1 MAARALSYDYLWNEV
16 RVKGGA
22 YGAGFQTAR
31 TGNLRFYSYRDPHLD
46 DTLARFARASEW
58 LAKFDPAAEAM
69 EGYVVSTVA
78 GFDTPLKAR
87 ALVRRQDG
95 DFFGGRTPESRAA
108 TRAQMID
115 ADAAALRAL
124 AGPIA
129 EAVAMDAVCVFG
141 SKDIIEASDAG
152 LAVIDLL
159 NE

>member
-1 MAARALSYDYLWNEV
+1 M
-16 RVKGGA
+16 
-22 YGAGFQTAR
+22 
-31 TGNLRFYSYRDPHLD
+31 
-46 DTLARFARASEW
+46 
-58 LAKFDPAAEAM
+58 
-69 EGYVVSTVA
+69 
-78 GFDTPLKAR
+78 
-87 ALVRRQDG
+87 RRQDG
-95 DFFGGRTPESRAA
+95 DFFGGRTPRSPVPA

>member
-1 MAARALSYDYLWNEV
+1 M
-16 RVKGGA
+16 
-22 YGAGFQTAR
+22 
-31 TGNLRFYSYRDPHLD
+31 
-46 DTLARFARASEW
+46 
-58 LAKFDPAAEAM
+58 AKFDPATEAM

>member
-1 MAARALSYDYLWNEV
+1 MLR
-16 RVKGGA
+16 R
-22 YGAGFQTAR
+22 AR
-31 TGNLRFYSYRDPHLD
+31 TATSSAD
-46 DTLARFARASEW
+46 AR
-58 LAKFDPAAEAM
+58 P
-69 EGYVVSTVA
+69 
-78 GFDTPLKAR
+78 
-87 ALVRRQDG
+87 
-95 DFFGGRTPESRAA
+95 SRAA

-141 SKDIIEASDAG
+141 SRHHRGVDAG